1 MSTLLLLGGSVVAV
15 LLFVW
20 GARKL
25 YERFPHRLSLDG
37 EDYTRRSDGSFTNA
51 LGARIADPRQI
62 ARLEA
67 EWQVVSHAYNAAQRL
82 RQQRLEAELAADG
95 TERSPASVRVPVDP
109 GMPPIPEE
117 TGRWATVW
125 NWVKGIALLLFLAI
139 SALLFVLDWIAG

>member
-1 MSTLLLLGGSVVAV
+1 MNTLLLLGGSLVAV

-67 EWQVVSHAYNAAQRL
+67 EWQVVSHAYNAGQRL
-82 RQQRLEAELAADG
+82 RQQRLEAELAAG
-95 TERSPASVRVPVDP
+95 GAERPPVSIRVPVDP
-109 GMPPIPEE
+109 GMPPMPEE
-117 TGRWATVW
+117 TGRWSTLW
-125 NWVKGIALLLFLAI
+125 NWVKAIALILFLAI
-139 SALLFVLDWIAG
+139 SALLFVLDWVSS